1 LRNLVIDIGNSRTK
15 IAVFEGKKLLDR
27 AVAPAFTGPELAQ
40 KAVAFAVEQ
49 AIVSSVAAQ
58 DTALLEDLKKQ
69 LPVIEFHHGLQLPF
83 ANKYRTPETLG
94 KDRLAAVAGAIA
106 LFPGSGCMV
115 IDGGTCIKYE
125 LLTADGQYLGGNIAP
140 GLRMRTKA
148 MHHFTARLP
157 EVETALPDDEV
168 GYSTETALQ
177 NGAFRGLLLE
187 IEGFVKLFEKK
198 AGSTLKVILTGGD
211 AMFLSEHLHLPN
223 ITTEPDLTLIG
234 LNEILLIN

>member
-1 LRNLVIDIGNSRTK
+1 M
-15 IAVFEGKKLLDR
+15 FEGKKLLER
-27 AVAPAFTGPELAQ
+27 AVAPAFTSPELVQ
-40 KAVAFAVEQ
+40 KASAFAVKRV
-49 AIVSSVAAQ
+49 IVSSVALP
-58 DTALLEDLKKQ
+58 DPALLEDLTKQ
-69 LPVIEFHHGLQLPF
+69 LPVVEFHQGLRLPF
-83 ANKYRTPETLG
+83 VNTYHTPETLG

-106 LFPGSGCMV
+106 LFPGSGCIV

-125 LLTADGQYLGGNIAP
+125 LLTANGHYLGGNIAP

-157 EVETALPDDEV
+157 EVETALPDNEV

-187 IEGFVKLFEKK
+187 IEGFVQLFEKK
-198 AGSTLKVILTGGD
+198 AGSNLKIILTGGD
-211 AMFLSEHLHLPN
+211 SGFLSDHLNLSN
-223 ITTEPDLTLIG
+223 MTTEPDLTLIG

>member
-1 LRNLVIDIGNSRTK
+1 M
-15 IAVFEGKKLLDR
+15 FEGENLLDR
-27 AVAPAFTGPELAQ
+27 AVSPVFTGPEILQ
-40 KAVAFAVEQ
+40 KANDFAVKNVM
-49 AIVSSVAAQ
+49 ISSVAAP
-58 DTALLEDLKKQ
+58 DAVLLNDLNRQ
-69 LPVIEFHHGLQLPF
+69 LHVIEFHHGLRLPF
-83 ANKYRTPETLG
+83 ENMYRTPESQG

-106 LFPGSGCMV
+106 LFPGAACIV

-125 LLTADGQYLGGNIAP
+125 VLTADGKYLGGNIAP

-187 IEGFVKLFEKK
+187 IEGFVTLFEKK
-198 AGSTLKVILTGGD
+198 VDSNLKVILTGGD
-211 AMFLSEHLHLPN
+211 AAFLSEHLHLKN
-223 ITTEPDLTLIG
+223 MTLEPDLTLIG
-234 LNEILLIN
+234 LNETLLMCL